1 MDRQI
6 LKNLLVLVRSGPR
19 FSNCYWSWSGPRF
32 LFFLA
37 RNQAVF
43 VRGSLVIEENLN
55 MKMEFESEAKKI
67 EFKEEINPD
76 FSKNMVLFTLKLG
89 SLFENYQGWGLDSCY
104 EDYEVISNKLMY
116 VRSEL
121 AI

>member
-1 MDRQI
+1 
-6 LKNLLVLVRSGPR
+6 
-19 FSNCYWSWSGPRF
+19 
-32 LFFLA
+32 
-37 RNQAVF
+37 
-43 VRGSLVIEENLN
+43 